1 MGRHARLD
9 VAVDAATVAAA
20 RDGDKRSL
28 DDLVTE
34 HLPLV
39 YNIVGRALDGHPDVD
54 DVVQETMLRVV
65 RKLRSLRDSS
75 RFRAWLVAIAMQ
87 QVRARARARKEMLA
101 HGGGLDDVHELADP
115 AADFVD
121 ATIAELGLTGQ
132 RKEVAE
138 ATRWL
143 DPGDRRLLALW
154 WQEAAGE
161 ITRGQLA
168 AALGLTA
175 PHAGVRVQRMKSQL
189 RGARAVVRALWSD
202 RHCTALVD
210 LLDGWDAKPSPL
222 WRKRLVR
229 HTRDC
234 RECGRHW
241 ADQVPAERL
250 LAGAALL
257 PVPVELAARLGGAH
271 GVVVTGAAADGA
283 GHGDPDAPGA
293 VERWLGQTRDTVSA
307 RPGARGGLLAVAVVL
322 AVGAVYL
329 VVPHGP
335 SAPAAPGDLAVPPPA
350 TTSAAPVSP

>member
-143 DPGDRRLLALW
+143 DPGTGGCSRCGGRRRPARSP
-154 WQEAAGE
+154 AG
-161 ITRGQLA
+161 
-168 AALGLTA
+168 
-175 PHAGVRVQRMKSQL
+175 S
-189 RGARAVVRALWSD
+189 
-202 RHCTALVD
+202 
-210 LLDGWDAKPSPL
+210 SPP
-222 WRKRLVR
+222 RSASPRR
-229 HTRDC
+229 T
-234 RECGRHW
+234 
-241 ADQVPAERL
+241 
-250 LAGAALL
+250 
-257 PVPVELAARLGGAH
+257 
-271 GVVVTGAAADGA
+271 
-283 GHGDPDAPGA
+283 PGY
-293 VERWLGQTRDTVSA
+293 GCS
-307 RPGARGGLLAVAVVL
+307 G
-322 AVGAVYL
+322 
-329 VVPHGP
+329 
-335 SAPAAPGDLAVPPPA
+335 
-350 TTSAAPVSP
+350 

>member
-1 MGRHARLD
+1 
-9 VAVDAATVAAA
+9 
-20 RDGDKRSL
+20 
-28 DDLVTE
+28 
-34 HLPLV
+34 
-39 YNIVGRALDGHPDVD
+39 
-54 DVVQETMLRVV
+54 
-65 RKLRSLRDSS
+65 
-75 RFRAWLVAIAMQ
+75 
-87 QVRARARARKEMLA
+87 
-101 HGGGLDDVHELADP
+101 
-115 AADFVD
+115 
-121 ATIAELGLTGQ
+121 
-132 RKEVAE
+132 
-138 ATRWL
+138 
-143 DPGDRRLLALW
+143 
-154 WQEAAGE
+154 
-161 ITRGQLA
+161 
-168 AALGLTA
+168 
-175 PHAGVRVQRMKSQL
+175 MKSQL

-307 RPGARGGLLAVAVVL
+307 RPGARGGLLAGAVVL

-350 TTSAAPVSP
+350 STPAAPPSPSPWRPEPGVRAQAAQERAPVPARAAPEPAYERPAYGSNVDGPDPAPPPGRRPGTLPRRPEGPGSRRSAATSTAPGGAAGSRWSGRATG